1 MKNNMPKEKKQEQ
14 QEEEEPTI
22 CSWCGEDCSD
32 GCYTRIDDK
41 PVCDACKETL

>member
-1 MKNNMPKEKKQEQ
+1 MPKEKKQEQ